1 MPVLPTAADI
11 TRAPARPSSAVA
23 QYNPG
28 AVEEATANLG
38 RTITRTADAVVD
50 IQHRLARLHA
60 QDALLDLKR
69 AHNELTYGENGYAR
83 LQNGAAAAPGVYKKY
98 EDLHRATAAKFAE
111 KLNPLARQYFEVE
124 AKDLGDNFQAGF
136 LRHAMSEEIKHRGAV
151 FKSSIDVSAQ
161 TAALN
166 YNNPEV
172 LAREK
177 TSRDKLLADYFAENI
192 PGNDE
197 GDQKLRLSIM
207 HSVHGEAHEAV
218 VRAMLLNDRVQDAKE
233 YLTANK
239 DEMSGNRFQALQDT
253 MKSEVAADE
262 ARDIATEM
270 YNMRIKGA
278 SEIQIQQ
285 RKLELTKGKS
295 STTSNF
301 VDNVYGDL
309 VRARETDERRA
320 VGSLLMEAAN
330 GGLSPKDP
338 RLLDLKINNP
348 ALALQVQKAMQRQA
362 GGGGGKGSK
371 MTDMALY
378 ADIADKIRTGK
389 AVDANDIYGYAGG
402 GLSDADAKKLVGMLE
417 KRDTAAGKF
426 KISSVLIKANKPKS
440 ASGNKERDAAY
451 AGFVESQLA
460 EWKEQNPGKIPTRQ
474 EQMEI
479 VQSASEEYVGVDHGM
494 LWRDITEE
502 SYRME
507 NFSNIY
513 PKRYDKIEGLKGLGP
528 NQKVYIYEA
537 WKKEK
542 ALPAKERKYNSEAEF
557 IVEGVPSI
565 LEAFNK
571 AKK

>member
-1 MPVLPTAADI
+1 MPVLPTAIDI
-11 TRAPARPSSAVA
+11 TRAPARPSAAVA

-28 AVEEATANLG
+28 AVEEATARLG
-38 RTITRTADAVVD
+38 HTITRTADAVVD
-50 IQHRLARLHA
+50 IQHRIAKLHA

-98 EDLHRATAAKFAE
+98 EDLHRAAASKFAE

-218 VRAMLLNDRVQDAKE
+218 VRAMLLNDKVQDAKE
-233 YLTANK
+233 YLNANK
-239 DEMSGNRFQALQDT
+239 DEMSSDRFQALQGA

-270 YNMRIKGA
+270 YNMRVKGA

-285 RKLELTKGKS
+285 RKLELTRGKS

-301 VDNVYGDL
+301 VDNIFGDL
-309 VRARETDERRA
+309 VRADEKDARQA
-320 VGSLLMEAAN
+320 MGSLLLEAAN

-338 RLLDLKINNP
+338 RLLDLRIKNP
-348 ALALQVQKAMQRQA
+348 ALALQVQNAMNKQA
-362 GGGGGKGSK
+362 GGKGSGSK

-378 ADIADKIRTGK
+378 ADIADKIRTGE

-402 GLSDADAKKLVGMLE
+402 GLSNADAKKLVGMLE

-440 ASGNKERDAAY
+440 ASGNKDRDAAY

-494 LWRDITEE
+494 FWRDTTEE
-502 SYRME
+502 AYRME
-507 NFSNIY
+507 DFNNIY
-513 PKRYDKIEGLKGLGP
+513 PKRYDKITTLEGLGP
-528 NQKVYIYEA
+528 SQKAYVYSRWQE
-537 WKKEK
+537 EK
-542 ALPAKERKYNSEAEF
+542 ALPRKERRYSSEAEF
-557 IVEGVPSI
+557 LVNELPEI
-565 LEAFNK
+565 LEAFDK

>member
-23 QYNPG
+23 QYSPG

-98 EDLHRATAAKFAE
+98 EDLHRAAASKFAE

-218 VRAMLLNDRVQDAKE
+218 VRAMLLNDRVQDAKD

-239 DEMSGNRFQALQDT
+239 DEMTSDRFQALQGA

-270 YNMRIKGA
+270 YNMRVKGA

-309 VRARETDERRA
+309 VRAREQDERRA

-348 ALALQVQKAMQRQA
+348 ALALKVQNAMNKQA
-362 GGGGGKGSK
+362 GGKGSGSK
-371 MTDMALY
+371 LTDMALY
-378 ADIADKIRTGK
+378 ANIADKIRTGK

-474 EQMEI
+474 EQLEI
-479 VQSASEEYVGVDHGM
+479 VQSASEEYVAVDKG
-494 LWRDITEE
+494 WFSRDVTEE
-502 SYRME
+502 AYRMDD
-507 NFSNIY
+507 FSKAY
-513 PKRYDKIEGLKGLGP
+513 PKRYDDILKGWDPDL
-528 NQKVYIYEA
+528 KASAFAAY
-537 WKKEK
+537 KKFRAQYPTSK
-542 ALPAKERKYNSEAEF
+542 RTEAEF
-557 IVEGVPSI
+557 LVEYEKRIKGG
-565 LEAFNK
+565 E
-571 AKK
+571 

>member
-1 MPVLPTAADI
+1 MPVLPTAVDI

-28 AVEEATANLG
+28 AVEEATARLG
-38 RTITRTADAVVD
+38 HTITRTADAVVD
-50 IQHRLARLHA
+50 IQHRIARLHA
-60 QDALLDLKR
+60 QDALLELKR

-83 LQNGAAAAPGVYKKY
+83 LQNGAAAGPGVYKKY
-98 EDLHRATAAKFAE
+98 EDLHRAAASKFAE

-218 VRAMLLNDRVQDAKE
+218 VRAMLLNDKVQDAKE
-233 YLTANK
+233 YLNANK
-239 DEMSGNRFQALQDT
+239 DEMSSDRFQALQGA
-253 MKSEVAADE
+253 MKSTVEADE
-262 ARDIATEM
+262 ARDIAIEM
-270 YNMRIKGA
+270 YNMRVRGA
-278 SEIQIQQ
+278 SELQIQQ
-285 RKLELTKGKS
+285 RKMELTRGKS
-295 STTSNF
+295 PAMANYTENQ
-301 VDNVYGDL
+301 YGDL
-309 VRARETDERRA
+309 VRAAEKDERQA
-320 VGSLLMEAAN
+320 MGSLLMEAAN

-338 RLLDLKINNP
+338 RLLDLRVKNP
-348 ALALQVQKAMQRQA
+348 ALALKVQNAMNKQA
-362 GGGGGKGSK
+362 GGKGSGSK
-371 MTDMALY
+371 LTDMALY

-402 GLSDADAKKLVGMLE
+402 GLSNADAKKLVGMLE

-460 EWKEQNPGKIPTRQ
+460 EWKEQNPGKIPTRK
-474 EQMEI
+474 EQLEI
-479 VQSASEEYVGVDHGM
+479 VQSASEEYVGVDHGV
-494 LWRDITEE
+494 LWRDTTEE

-507 NFSNIY
+507 NFNNIY
-513 PKRYDKIEGLKGLGP
+513 PKRYDKIEGLKDLGP

-537 WKKEK
+537 WKEEK
-542 ALPAKERKYNSEAEF
+542 GLPAEKRTYNSEAEF
-557 IVEGVPSI
+557 IVNGVPSI
-565 LEAFNK
+565 LEEFNK

>member
-1 MPVLPTAADI
+1 MPVLPTAIDI
-11 TRAPARPSSAVA
+11 TRAPARPSAAVA

-28 AVEEATANLG
+28 AVEEATARLG
-38 RTITRTADAVVD
+38 HTITRTADAVVD
-50 IQHRLARLHA
+50 IQHRIAKLHA

-98 EDLHRATAAKFAE
+98 EDLHRAAASKFAE

-177 TSRDKLLADYFAENI
+177 TSRDKLLANYFAENI

-218 VRAMLLNDRVQDAKE
+218 VRAMLLNDKVQDAKE

-239 DEMSGNRFQALQDT
+239 DEMSSDRFQALQGA
-253 MKSEVAADE
+253 MKSEVEADE

-270 YNMRIKGA
+270 YNMRVKGA

-320 VGSLLMEAAN
+320 VGSLLLEAAN

-338 RLLDLKINNP
+338 RLLDLRIKNP
-348 ALALQVQKAMQRQA
+348 ALALQVQNAMNKQA
-362 GGGGGKGSK
+362 GGKGSGSK

-378 ADIADKIRTGK
+378 ADIADKIRTGE

-402 GLSDADAKKLVGMLE
+402 GLSNADAEKLVGMLE
-417 KRDTAAGKF
+417 KRNTAAGKF

-440 ASGNKERDAAY
+440 ASGNKDRDAAY

-474 EQMEI
+474 EQVEI
-479 VQSASEEYVGVDHGM
+479 VQSASEEYVAVDKG
-494 LWRDITEE
+494 WFSRDVTEE
-502 SYRME
+502 AYRMDD
-507 NFSNIY
+507 FSKAY
-513 PKRYDKIEGLKGLGP
+513 PKRYDGILKGWDPEL
-528 NQKVYIYEA
+528 KASAFAAY
-537 WKKEK
+537 KKFRAQYPTSK
-542 ALPAKERKYNSEAEF
+542 RTEAEF
-557 IVEGVPSI
+557 LVEYEKRIKGG
-565 LEAFNK
+565 E
-571 AKK
+571 